1 MKKPSPDLGLQTD
14 LFAEP
19 APARATGLVASL
31 SRNKPADKA
40 QARLHTL
47 IKQIEGMRREVEAWR
62 EGIPRYLQRIDNELK
77 PLEAEVE
84 RTHCQVAFVLE
95 TALQTKGMLT
105 GKVQR
110 RKVTEAILEICADH
124 LLNANEVNPDIRALH
139 DRYSQHSYAEIE
151 AEQQAVESQLMAAL
165 FGGEPEDYA
174 DQTIAE
180 VMAEQMAGSRSQAEE
195 PAPHRGRK
203 PAREK
208 APSKAEQAQVEASQ
222 TVRTVFR
229 KLASALHPDRESDP
243 AERERKTALMQR
255 VNDAYAKGDLLQL
268 LNLQLE
274 IEQIDT
280 EHLAQLSEQQR
291 KHYQALFNHQLKEL
305 KSELEHL
312 TAPFRALMNRHYG
325 KLLPAE
331 VDRSISAELCNMQA
345 ELARLQAQVSDFADK
360 DKLRAFFR
368 KY

>member
-1 MKKPSPDLGLQTD
+1 MSPSIVTLGHAHEKVSPRSGAASD

-19 APARATGLVASL
+19 APVRATSLVASL

-77 PLEAEVE
+77 PVEAEIE
-84 RTHCQVAFVLE
+84 RTHCQIAFVLE

-110 RKVTEAILEICADH
+110 RKVSAAIIEICADH
-124 LLNANEVNPDIRALH
+124 LLNAHEANPDIQALH

-151 AEQQAVESQLMAAL
+151 AEQQAVESQLMAAI
-165 FGGEPEDYA
+165 FGGEPDDYA
-174 DQTIAE
+174 DQSMAE
-180 VMAEQMAGSRSQAEE
+180 VMAERMAGGRDQAEE
-195 PAPHRGRK
+195 PASRGSRK

-208 APSKAEQAQVEASQ
+208 APSKAEQAQAEASQ

-280 EHLAQLSEQQR
+280 EHLAQLGEQQR
-291 KHYQALFNHQLKEL
+291 KHYQALFSHQLKEL

-312 TAPFRALMNRHYG
+312 TAPFR
-325 KLLPAE
+325 P
-331 VDRSISAELCNMQA
+331 
-345 ELARLQAQVSDFADK
+345 
-360 DKLRAFFR
+360 
-368 KY
+368 